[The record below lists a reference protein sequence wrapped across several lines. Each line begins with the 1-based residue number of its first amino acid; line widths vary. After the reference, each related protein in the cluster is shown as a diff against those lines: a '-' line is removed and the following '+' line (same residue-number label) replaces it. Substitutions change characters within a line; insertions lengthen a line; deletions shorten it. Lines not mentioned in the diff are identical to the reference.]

1 MPRFLDFLIA
11 ALLAVL
17 TLPLVGVLLILV
29 WIDTRTMPLFAQYR
43 VGRDERPFLMF
54 KIRTMQLGTLQAP
67 THSVGTSAI
76 TRSGAFLRRYKL
88 DELPQLWNVVV
99 GHMALVGPRP
109 CLPSQKELI
118 QARRQGDVFSV
129 RPGITG
135 QAQVAGVDMSA
146 LDRIVQE
153 DTDYVRRRNLS
164 SDIRLLRLTFDGL
177 TRQAPVKT

>member
-1 MPRFLDFLIA
+1 
-11 ALLAVL
+11 
-17 TLPLVGVLLILV
+17 
-29 WIDTRTMPLFAQYR
+29 
-43 VGRDERPFLMF
+43 
-54 KIRTMQLGTLQAP
+54 
-67 THSVGTSAI
+67 
-76 TRSGAFLRRYKL
+76 L
-88 DELPQLWNVVV
+88 DELPQLWNVVA

-118 QARRQGDVFSV
+118 QARRQADVFSV

-153 DTDYVRRRNLS
+153 DTDYVRGRNLS